1 MRRLRAVLVGLAEA
15 LTVESRRVAVRQYL
29 DQLRFGIEHSEFDVH
44 DRETAL
50 QEDRQGLGLS
60 RRRRGPESAPA
71 GAGSH
76 PATPAA

>member
-1 MRRLRAVLVGLAEA
+1 MRAVLVGLSET
-15 LTVESRRVAVRQYL
+15 LTVESRRAAVRQHL
-29 DQLRFGIEHSEFDVH
+29 DHLNLGIELSEFDVR
-44 DRETAL
+44 DQETAL

-76 PATPAA
+76 PVTPAA